1 MSERLMDAERTS
13 TVTDAVIITK
23 GLRKVYAG
31 PPAFGPPGGRPGGP
45 PGGPPGGRPSGP
57 PPGAAAGSAG
67 PGAPRN
73 AAVDSLDLEVGRGE
87 IFGLLGPNGA
97 GKTTTIGMLTTRV
110 IPSAGT
116 AIVAGIDVVA
126 EPAHAKQHIGVV
138 TQTNTLDRALNVRE
152 NLIYHGRYFGMPAKV
167 AKAEADRLLEVFRL
181 TDKRDAGVPTLSGG
195 LAQRLMV
202 ARSIMHRPSV
212 LFLDEPTAGLDP
224 QTRLSLWELIRELNE
239 NGQTVLLT
247 THYME
252 EADTLCQRLAIMDHG
267 RILALDTPQGLKR
280 SVDADT
286 VVTVTASGDASALA
300 AAFRGGEGV
309 VKAEVSPRGV
319 QVHVQGGRGIVPRL
333 MTTAAAAG
341 FEVSDLSVAEP
352 TLETVF
358 IQLTGKDLRD

>member
-1 MSERLMDAERTS
+1 MA
-13 TVTDAVIITK
+13 DAVIRTE

-31 PPAFGPPGGRPGGP
+31 PPSFGGFGPLGGRP
-45 PGGPPGGRPSGP
+45 PGVAP
-57 PPGAAAGSAG
+57 AG
-67 PGAPRN
+67 PGAAGQGASGHG
-73 AAVDSLDLEVGRGE
+73 AANGQRPAVESLDLEVGRGE

-110 IPSAGT
+110 IPTAGSAW
-116 AIVAGIDVVA
+116 VAGVDVVA
-126 EPAHAKQHIGVV
+126 EPARAKQHIGVV
-138 TQTNTLDRALNVRE
+138 TQTNTLDRALDVRE
-152 NLIYHGRYFGMPAKV
+152 NLVFHGRYFGMGVKQ

-181 TDKRDAGVPTLSGG
+181 TDKRDAGVSTLSGG

-224 QTRLSLWELIRELNE
+224 QTRLSLWELLRDLNGQ
-239 NGQTVLLT
+239 GQTVLLT

-252 EADTLCQRLAIMDHG
+252 EADTLCSRLAIMDHG
-267 RILALDTPQGLKR
+267 RILALDTPTGLKR

-286 VVTVTASGDASALA
+286 VVTISATGDADALASALA
-300 AAFRGGEGV
+300 RAEGV
-309 VKAEVSPRGV
+309 VKAEPSPRGV
-319 QVHVQGGRGIVPRL
+319 QVQVRGGRGIVPRL
-333 MTTAAAAG
+333 MTTASEAG
-341 FEVSDLSVAEP
+341 FEVTDVSVAEP